1 MMANI
6 DLLTYLKVPSI
17 INLINLAKEYVLL
30 TSISTYQKVKVLI
43 YYFFY
48 CFEDISRGKKSKDF
62 KRSVK
67 AITTIKF

>member
-30 TSISTYQKVKVLI
+30 TSISTYEKVKL
-43 YYFFY
+43 
-48 CFEDISRGKKSKDF
+48 
-62 KRSVK
+62 
-67 AITTIKF
+67 KF